1 MEIVIIF
8 ATITSFFSHFM
19 IERAML
25 ANAVSV
31 ITATLL
37 TLLLVWTQQ
46 NRFEAGFLRDL
57 SITVLSALVVSVL
70 VGLVFNA
77 HRRCS
82 K

>member
-1 MEIVIIF
+1 MF

-25 ANAVSV
+25 ANVVSV
-31 ITATLL
+31 ISATLL

-46 NRFEAGFLRDL
+46 NWVEDGFLRDL
-57 SITVLSALVVSVL
+57 FITVVSALAVSVL

-77 HRRCS
+77 HRKCS